1 MKQIFKVSP
10 PRIKVSFKFRGL
22 LTLVAIF
29 GMPHLVPKVTE
40 HRTGFSNR
48 AIYADSNTLDPAIPF
63 NMFTHAA
70 MRKDFGENGI
80 NPLNKVWGY
89 PQPAAFWLDLGFKE
103 SLNNFVEFLV
113 GHFSKSNYSGR
124 GSKRLIVECGMEG
137 TRDGT
142 LTW

>member
-29 GMPHLVPKVTE
+29 GMSHLVPKVME
-40 HRTGFSNR
+40 RRTGFSNR
-48 AIYADSNTLDPAIPF
+48 AIYADSNTLDP
-63 NMFTHAA
+63 
-70 MRKDFGENGI
+70 
-80 NPLNKVWGY
+80 
-89 PQPAAFWLDLGFKE
+89 QPAALWLDLGFKE